1 MNVWCGFRPLSAT
14 LRVTQP
20 QTELVCLHS
29 YYYRTGNVC
38 SRRAQVVNVIT
49 MHLTPGLLCAFKRRP
64 HSNIS
69 FRKNSSDV
77 LAHISTTPPIRDL
90 PSRRRCRGSTVV
102 PLWTLFNHQRI
113 IPHHSSHCEHHWACG
128 VSVHKAISWV
138 WLRHSGV
145 VSQSQRICSW
155 WPGDGSI
162 WIIWRSCEPLSSGY
176 ELKRCACKN
185 PVTDGAF
192 NRPSVFIDLF
202 QCRYFT
208 QRPY

>member
-1 MNVWCGFRPLSAT
+1 MNVRCGVRPLSAT
-14 LRVTQP
+14 LRVTLP

-29 YYYRTGNVC
+29 YYGTGNVC
-38 SRRAQVVNVIT
+38 ARRAQVVHVIT
-49 MHLTPGLLCAFKRRP
+49 MHLTPGLICAFKRRP
-64 HSNIS
+64 HSLPFLGPSNIS

-90 PSRRRCRGSTVV
+90 PCRRRCRGSTVI

-145 VSQSQRICSW
+145 VSQSERICS
-155 WPGDGSI
+155 
-162 WIIWRSCEPLSSGY
+162 
-176 ELKRCACKN
+176 
-185 PVTDGAF
+185 
-192 NRPSVFIDLF
+192 
-202 QCRYFT
+202 
-208 QRPY
+208 